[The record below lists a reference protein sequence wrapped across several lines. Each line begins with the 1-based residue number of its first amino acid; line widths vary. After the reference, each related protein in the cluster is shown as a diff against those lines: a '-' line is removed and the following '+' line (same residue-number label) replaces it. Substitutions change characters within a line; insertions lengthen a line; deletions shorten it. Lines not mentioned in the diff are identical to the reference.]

1 MAEFMKMQNCFSRYP
16 KLYNNSNHSN
26 KITEGESNT
35 KRLDHPEAR
44 RHRMNE
50 MRKKKNNT

>member
-35 KRLDHPEAR
+35 KPLDHPEAR

-50 MRKKKNNT
+50 IRKKKNNT